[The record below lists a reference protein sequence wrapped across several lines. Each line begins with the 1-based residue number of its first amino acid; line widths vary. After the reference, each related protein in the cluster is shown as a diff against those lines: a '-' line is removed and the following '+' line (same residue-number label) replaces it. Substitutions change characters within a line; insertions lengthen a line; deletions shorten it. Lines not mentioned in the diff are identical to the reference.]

1 MIYIKKIHRNE
12 LPLVECLLILKEKP
26 MSDVKFSFDVF
37 ETTADELKELQAY
50 CFTVVEVCNKGC
62 IHSQ

>member
-26 MSDVKFSFDVF
+26 MSDVKFSFDVC
-37 ETTADELKELQAY
+37 ETTAD
-50 CFTVVEVCNKGC
+50 
-62 IHSQ
+62 